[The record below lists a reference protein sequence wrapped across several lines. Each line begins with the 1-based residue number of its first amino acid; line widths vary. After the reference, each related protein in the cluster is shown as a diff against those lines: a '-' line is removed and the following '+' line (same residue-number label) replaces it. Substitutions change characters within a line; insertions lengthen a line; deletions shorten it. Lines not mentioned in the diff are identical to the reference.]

1 MLNRKL
7 AIPRGILHVTG
18 DDTSLGLTRFEPS
31 AELAVFVEHY
41 WEVVWQNQPTTLR
54 ETVPHPSVFLA
65 IEHDRSTLGGV
76 YQKRFSRM
84 IEGDGR
90 VLGVKFRPG
99 GFKTFVNS
107 SVCDLTN
114 QVVLPET
121 IFGQAFSKLE
131 KNALA
136 TSDAAMAFELV
147 DQFLI
152 QRDPIGTP
160 ELDLVREIMT
170 LIETDRSIKRADA
183 IADQFS
189 IGLRS
194 LQRLFKQYVGV
205 SPKWVIQ
212 RHRLIEAAERIRD
225 GSSIQHQLRR
235 SSFRSWLRRPTPFH
249 PRFQND
255 GRNDASKLPSL
266 NQKTLSPT
274 LELSLTSKPQSD
286 SRGI

>member
-1 MLNRKL
+1 
-7 AIPRGILHVTG
+7 
-18 DDTSLGLTRFEPS
+18 
-31 AELAVFVEHY
+31 
-41 WEVVWQNQPTTLR
+41 
-54 ETVPHPSVFLA
+54 
-65 IEHDRSTLGGV
+65 
-76 YQKRFSRM
+76 M

-225 GSSIQHQLRR
+225 GSPNINFADLALDLGYADQPHFIRDFKTMVGMTPANYLRSIR
-235 SSFRSWLRRPTPFH
+235 
-249 PRFQND
+249 
-255 GRNDASKLPSL
+255 
-266 NQKTLSPT
+266 
-274 LELSLTSKPQSD
+274 KP
-286 SRGI
+286 